1 MWLCK
6 INNHEVTTKTVH
18 LMKGESRTP
27 EFKSTVNPMGKI
39 PVLKDGDWTLTES
52 HAIMIYL
59 AEKHGWD
66 QWYPK
71 DLKTRTRIHEYMNW
85 HHLNARLSSQIFV
98 QQIQVNMGRA
108 TPAVEASLKR
118 KHKVIDGIFAMLEF
132 WLRHGNEYLMT
143 QSHASLADISCYNEV
158 VQLEVMGLLTDV
170 DAKFPKAAAWLK
182 RMKKLPHHDEQ
193 LAPMMKFFQKFKL
206 IPSKM

>member
-1 MWLCK
+1 
-6 INNHEVTTKTVH
+6 
-18 LMKGESRTP
+18 
-27 EFKSTVNPMGKI
+27 
-39 PVLKDGDWTLTES
+39 
-52 HAIMIYL
+52 
-59 AEKHGWD
+59 
-66 QWYPK
+66 
-71 DLKTRTRIHEYMNW
+71 MNW

-182 RMKKLPHHDEQ
+182 RMKVRRPRHLQQRAED
-193 LAPMMKFFQKFKL
+193 
-206 IPSKM
+206 IDPSSPSTAISLL